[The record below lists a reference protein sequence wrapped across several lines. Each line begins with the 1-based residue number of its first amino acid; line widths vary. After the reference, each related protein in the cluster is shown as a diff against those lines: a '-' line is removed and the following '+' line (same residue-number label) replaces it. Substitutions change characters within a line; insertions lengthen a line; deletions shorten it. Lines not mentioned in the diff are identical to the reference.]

1 MKKNAL
7 LILFN
12 VLLLS
17 ATAQLSDIAKPLG
30 EGGIASPILS
40 VTLAEGDTLWTTG
53 GTTGLNF
60 SQVYLENWAA
70 GGESSISVN
79 GMVSWHANYA
89 KNKSTWDNTLDLA
102 YGMLWQGD
110 ATGVKTD
117 DKIDFASKYG
127 YKAADHLYYTALATF
142 RSQFAPGYD
151 NPFAHDTVRS
161 VISNFMAPAYSNVA
175 LGIDYKPSDNFT
187 VFMSPTT
194 IKMTMVNDQTLAN
207 AGAFGVEG
215 ATYDDQGNLLTAGK
229 NFRSEFGVYVKMM
242 YKTNIVENVTL
253 QTKLD
258 LFSNYKKNPNW
269 GFSVSPNI
277 DVNWE
282 TLITMKI
289 NEYLSTTITTQVLY
303 DDDIDIAR
311 DPADVAA
318 NGILA
323 GPITQFKEVLAVG
336 FLYKF

>member
-1 MKKNAL
+1 MKKNPL

-17 ATAQLSDIAKPLG
+17 ATAQLSDIAKPLWEG
-30 EGGIASPILS
+30 ENASPILS
-40 VTLAEGDTLWTTG
+40 ATLAGGDTLWATG

-110 ATGVKTD
+110 ARGVKTD

-127 YKAADHLYYTALATF
+127 YKGADHLYYTALATF

-151 NPFAHDTVRS
+151 NPFADDTVRS
-161 VISNFMAPAYSNVA
+161 VISNFMAPAYSHVA
-175 LGIDYKPSDNFT
+175 LGIDCKASFSKASDNFT
-187 VFMSPTT
+187 VFMSPIT

-229 NFRSEFGVYVKMM
+229 NFRSEFGAYVKMM
-242 YKTNIVENVTL
+242 YETNIVENVSF

-258 LFSNYKKNPNW
+258 LFSSYQNNQQ
-269 GFSVSPNI
+269 NI

>member
-1 MKKNAL
+1 MKGITLLFLLNAL
-7 LILFN
+7 IF
-12 VLLLS
+12 S
-17 ATAQLSDIAKPLG
+17 AFSQLNDIAKPLG
-30 EGGIASPILS
+30 QGEIASPTLS

-79 GMVSWHANYA
+79 GMFSWYANYA
-89 KNKSTWDNTLDLA
+89 KDKSTWDNTLDLG

-127 YKAADHLYYTALATF
+127 YKADDHLYYTALATF

-151 NPFAHDTVRS
+151 NPFAHDSIRN
-161 VISNFMAPAYSNVA
+161 VISNFMAPAYSLVA
-175 LGIDYKPSDNFT
+175 LGMDYKPSENFT
-187 VFMSPTT
+187 VFISPAT

-215 ATYDDQGNLLTAGK
+215 ATYDYQGNLLTAGK
-229 NFRSEFGVYVKMM
+229 NFRSEFGSYFKMM
-242 YKTNIVENVTL
+242 YKTEIADNVSL

-258 LFSNYKKNPNW
+258 LFSNYQDNPQ
-269 GFSVSPNI
+269 NI

-289 NEYLSTTITTQVLY
+289 NEFLSTTITTQVLY

-311 DPADVAA
+311 DPEDVAA
-318 NGILA
+318 NGIVS
-323 GPITQFKEVLAVG
+323 GPATQFKEVLAIG
-336 FLYKF
+336 FSYKF